1 MLRTWAREHLNSIPN
16 DSGWPLRRLINEK
29 VHIYSGGGPLDHW
42 TLNLEP
48 SVYPSTNR
56 RFPREHP
63 SLPLFSQVL
72 QSKEM
77 AHTEANG
84 TILLDIKS
92 VGYLA
97 ILAACLVVIP
107 TLGRVST

>member
-1 MLRTWAREHLNSIPN
+1 
-16 DSGWPLRRLINEK
+16 
-29 VHIYSGGGPLDHW
+29 
-42 TLNLEP
+42 
-48 SVYPSTNR
+48 
-56 RFPREHP
+56 
-63 SLPLFSQVL
+63 
-72 QSKEM
+72 M